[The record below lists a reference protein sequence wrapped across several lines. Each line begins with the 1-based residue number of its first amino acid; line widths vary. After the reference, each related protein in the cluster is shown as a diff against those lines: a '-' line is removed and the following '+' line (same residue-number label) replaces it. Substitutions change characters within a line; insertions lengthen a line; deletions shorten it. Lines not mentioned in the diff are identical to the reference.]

1 MKQGARHD
9 PPDLPDV
16 TRRNKPASLSWIV
29 LFPCLALALL
39 AAGLIWHASRQ
50 AAPWIH
56 LEPVTTTQSSQT
68 QSAPYTGSETLFMDM
83 TTQAALL
90 HYSRTTQAAEQPV
103 PRETA
108 PQATSSPTPSPTPPL
123 PTPYPRR
130 TDSNGIP
137 QEGVPVDAFV
147 PDHTV
152 FYARG
157 QAELREMPNTDAAII
172 GELSLGDPVKRL
184 GFGLDWSRVTGP
196 DGQTGYVLNS
206 LISRQFVAK
215 PTPSPTATP
224 SPKPTRAPKPTAVP
238 TAAPTTKPT
247 RAPTAAPTVT
257 PTQAP
262 APTASPT
269 PLPTASPSAVPTQ
282 EPTPTVTTSPTPPPA
297 TATPA
302 PPAGTGLS
310 ESEQQALVELARSLI
325 GTPYVYARMSPEEGF
340 DCSGFT
346 SYVYKTLFG
355 IKLPRTARDQSGYG
369 QPVSNADI
377 AIGDILCFDWFKDD
391 GICDHV
397 GLYIGNG
404 RYVHASSSDRTYF
417 SDCGAVKE
425 ATVVFG
431 RSPVIS
437 IRRIIP

>member
-9 PPDLPDV
+9 SPDLPDL

-39 AAGLIWHASRQ
+39 AAALIWHASSQ
-50 AAPWIH
+50 AAYWIR
-56 LEPVTTTQSSQT
+56 LEPVTTTQTGQT
-68 QSAPYTGSETLFMDM
+68 QSAPDTGSETLFMDM

-90 HYSRTTQAAEQPV
+90 HYSRTTQASEQPV

-108 PQATSSPTPSPTPPL
+108 PRAANPPTVSPTPPL
-123 PTPYPRR
+123 PTPYPRH

-137 QEGVPVDAFV
+137 QEGVPVDVFV

-152 FYARG
+152 FYVREQG
-157 QAELREMPNTDAAII
+157 DLREMPNTGAAII
-172 GELSLGDPVKRL
+172 GKLTRGDPVKRL

-206 LISRQFVAK
+206 LISKQFIAK
-215 PTPSPTATP
+215 PTPSPSATP
-224 SPKPTRAPKPTAVP
+224 SPKPTRAPTV
-238 TAAPTTKPT
+238 TPTTKPT

-262 APTASPT
+262 APTVPPT
-269 PLPTASPSAVPTQ
+269 PLPTAEPTAVPTATPTQ
-282 EPTPTVTTSPTPPPA
+282 APTPTVTAAASPSPPPA

-302 PPAGTGLS
+302 PPTGSGLS
-310 ESEQQALVELARSLI
+310 ESEQQALIELARSLI
-325 GTPYVYARMSPEEGF
+325 GTPYVYARMSPEDGF

-369 QPVSNADI
+369 RPVSSSDI

-404 RYVHASSSDRTYF
+404 RYVHASSSDRTYYP
-417 SDCGAVKE
+417 DRGAVKE

>member
-257 PTQAP
+257 PTQTP

-269 PLPTASPSAVPTQ
+269 PLPTASPTAVPTQ
-282 EPTPTVTTSPTPPPA
+282 EPTPTVTASPTPPPA

-369 QPVSNADI
+369 QPVSSADI

>member
-16 TRRNKPASLSWIV
+16 TRRNKPVSLSWIV

-103 PRETA
+103 PRETV

-369 QPVSNADI
+369 QPVSSADI

-437 IRRIIP
+437 IRRIIS